1 MYCINRMRLQSV
13 EFEHTLCVA
22 ELKSNALDRS
32 VNLTLLTENIPYCL
46 VIGNTKFGYSG
57 SNETN
62 LASFQNT
69 WSYDNLGFIN
79 ENKSLHQGNT
89 NLLSFPVE
97 LSNSTVQLCSCKF
110 TIENQDTIC
119 SSH

>member
-46 VIGNTKFGYSG
+46 VIGNTNIFFAKSKQ
-57 SNETN
+57 SISLTN
-62 LASFQNT
+62 FFAVFLLTSDQQ
-69 WSYDNLGFIN
+69 L
-79 ENKSLHQGNT
+79 SLNYYYYYY
-89 NLLSFPVE
+89 
-97 LSNSTVQLCSCKF
+97 
-110 TIENQDTIC
+110 
-119 SSH
+119 